1 MKVLD
6 GSFDQAVDEWLWRA
20 EQREALVDR
29 LEASSAAASSSS
41 SSAAAAMPAELGR
54 TLLYALSLLRWATV
68 WTHFAP
74 ALPPR
79 ARMSLRLVTTLTD
92 ALLDGDGGDGA
103 TDAAAVEAKLH
114 MLTVALLH
122 LSTLPQDEAK
132 PKAAAAPGPLRVGRF
147 AEHHPMYPEMDG
159 LGADE
164 MDEGE

>member
-1 MKVLD
+1 
-6 GSFDQAVDEWLWRA
+6 
-20 EQREALVDR
+20 
-29 LEASSAAASSSS
+29 
-41 SSAAAAMPAELGR
+41 MPVELGR
-54 TLLYALSLLRWATV
+54 TLLYALGTLRWATV

-79 ARMSLRLVTTLTD
+79 SARVLRLATTLTD
-92 ALLDGDGGDGA
+92 ALLDGDDGGDSA
-103 TDAAAVEAKLH
+103 ADAASVEAKLH

-122 LSTLPQDEAK
+122 LSTLPQDDAK

-159 LGADE
+159 LGGDE